1 MIAAR
6 DLTKRFGT
14 RTAVDRVSFEIPQ
27 GQVVGFLGPNG
38 AGKTTT
44 MRLLTAYLPADEGRA
59 ELAGLDVAEHPLA
72 VRRRLGY
79 LPEDNPL
86 WEDLELTE
94 ALHFA
99 GRLRGLG
106 DDAARAARVKT
117 VIKSCGLRREV
128 GSKVGELSKGY
139 RQRLGLAAALIHDPE
154 ILILDEPTSGLDP
167 NQVQEVRGLIR
178 ELRSRKTV
186 LVSTHILPEA
196 VAVCDRVIIIHQ
208 GRIAADGKP
217 AELAGG
223 LADENRL
230 RVELRGPREEVR
242 AALAG
247 LPGAAGVSEAG
258 GETFVVESP
267 AGADLREEVFRL
279 AVRRDW
285 PILSLRQERLSLE
298 EVFQSLTAD
307 MDPPSLEGSRPP
319 LPEGTKG
326 S

>member
-1 MIAAR
+1 MILAR
-6 DLTKRFGT
+6 DLTKRFGG

-27 GQVVGFLGPNG
+27 GQIVGFLGPNG

-59 ELAGLDVAEHPLA
+59 EVAGLDVAEAPLEA
-72 VRRRLGY
+72 RRRLGY

-99 GRLRGLG
+99 GRLRGLT
-106 DDAARAARVKT
+106 DDGARAARVKA
-117 VIKSCGLRREV
+117 VVKSCGLRREV

-139 RQRLGLAAALIHDPE
+139 RQRLGLAAAIIHDPE

-178 ELRSRKTV
+178 ELRRRKTV

-196 VAVCDRVIIIHQ
+196 TAVCDRVIIIHR
-208 GRIAADGKP
+208 GRIAADGSP
-217 AELAGG
+217 AELSGG
-223 LADENRL
+223 LTDKNRL
-230 RVELRGPREEVR
+230 HLELRGPRDEAR

-247 LPGAAGVSEAG
+247 LPGASGVSEAG
-258 GETFVVESP
+258 AGELLVESP
-267 AGADLREEVFRL
+267 AGVDLREAVFRL
-279 AVRRDW
+279 AAARDW

-298 EVFQSLTAD
+298 EVFQALTKE
-307 MDPPSLEGSRPP
+307 P
-319 LPEGTKG
+319 
-326 S
+326 